1 MRAVLDAVQHGPEV
15 SSPARG
21 LDWRLGM
28 TGGPHP
34 SAAAP
39 GQLGPT
45 GSPGLAGL
53 RVFCCLLLGQTES
66 KRKGFAFRKESK
78 RMNSNTN
85 LNPSNQEQ
93 CTHETNVAAF
103 IN

>member
-1 MRAVLDAVQHGPEV
+1 VRAVLDAVQHGPEV

-53 RVFCCLLLGQTES
+53 RVFCCLLLGRLKAKGKVLHFE
-66 KRKGFAFRKESK
+66 KRANE
-78 RMNSNTN
+78 
-85 LNPSNQEQ
+85 
-93 CTHETNVAAF
+93 
-103 IN
+103 